1 MIVLVNFSALFE
13 LISDRISFYLTMMA
27 MNMIILTLINY
38 FVEMLIYKRSDG
50 HIFNLLSFP
59 TKLELITNSCEMQ
72 NQQDLIWYG

>member
-27 MNMIILTLINY
+27 MNMIILTLINCL
-38 FVEMLIYKRSDG
+38 VVMLIYKRSDG
-50 HIFNLLSFP
+50 HVSKLLSLP
-59 TKLELITNSCEMQ
+59 TKPPTNSCEMQ